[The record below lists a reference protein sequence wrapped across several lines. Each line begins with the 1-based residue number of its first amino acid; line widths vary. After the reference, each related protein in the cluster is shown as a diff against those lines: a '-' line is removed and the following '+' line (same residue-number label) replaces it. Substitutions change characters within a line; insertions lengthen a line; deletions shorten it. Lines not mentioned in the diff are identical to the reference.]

1 MGKKDIGF
9 TIGLSV
15 ITLFLCGSIYIVLDR
30 NLNRM
35 KTSYSSS
42 NVVHQQSITDSK
54 KKNVDVK
61 KPTDKESSDSSSKD
75 DTKND
80 NQKELY
86 LKKALEAAGLSYNN
100 VHVDINGD
108 FIYIIQK
115 NDTLSKISAGFGY
128 SVDELATYNKIK
140 NVNLIYTGS
149 SIRIPHK

>member
-9 TIGLSV
+9 TIGLSF
-15 ITLFLCGSIYIVLDR
+15 ITLFLCGSIYVVLDR

-42 NVVHQQSITDSK
+42 RVVHQQSITDSK
-54 KKNVDVK
+54 KKNVDIK
-61 KPTDKESSDSSSKD
+61 KPTDKESNNSLSKD

-100 VHVDINGD
+100 VRVDTNGD
-108 FIYIIQK
+108 LIYIIQK

-128 SVDELATYNKIK
+128 SVDELATYNKIT

>member
-9 TIGLSV
+9 AVGLSF

-42 NVVHQQSITDSK
+42 RVVYQQSITDFN
-54 KKNVDVK
+54 KKNVDIK
-61 KPTDKESSDSSSKD
+61 KPTDKESNNSLSKD
-75 DTKND
+75 NTKDD

-100 VHVDINGD
+100 VRVDTNGD
-108 FIYIIQK
+108 LIYIIQK

>member
-9 TIGLSV
+9 TIGLSF
-15 ITLFLCGSIYIVLDR
+15 ITLFLCGSIYVVLDR

-42 NVVHQQSITDSK
+42 RVVHQQSITDSK
-54 KKNVDVK
+54 KKNVDIK
-61 KPTDKESSDSSSKD
+61 KPTDKESNNSLSKD

-86 LKKALEAAGLSYNN
+86 LKKALEAAGLIYNN
-100 VHVDINGD
+100 VRVDTNGD
-108 FIYIIQK
+108 LIYIIQK

>member
-54 KKNVDVK
+54 KKNVDIK
-61 KPTDKESSDSSSKD
+61 KPTDKESNNSSSKD

-100 VHVDINGD
+100 VRVDINGD

>member
-1 MGKKDIGF
+1 
-9 TIGLSV
+9 
-15 ITLFLCGSIYIVLDR
+15 
-30 NLNRM
+30 M

-42 NVVHQQSITDSK
+42 NVVHQQSIADSK

-61 KPTDKESSDSSSKD
+61 RPTNEESNNSSSKD
-75 DTKND
+75 DTNND